1 MEVRARSRFQ
11 RLSASKARP
20 LARRLRGLPV
30 AEALALTQFS
40 KMKAA
45 QYLGKA
51 LKSAIANA
59 QNNADLSVDALR
71 VKDAIINEGPR
82 MKRHWPRAR
91 GSASPIHK
99 RMCHLEIVLTDGVAA
114 GETVEQ
120 AGA

>member
-1 MEVRARSRFQ
+1 MA
-11 RLSASKARP
+11 ASKARP

-45 QYLGKA
+45 QYLGKT

-59 QNNADLSVDALR
+59 QNNADMSVDALR
-71 VKDAIINEGPR
+71 VKEAIVDEGPR
-82 MKRHWPRAR
+82 LKRHWHRAR
-91 GSASPIHK
+91 GSASPVMK
-99 RMCHLEIVLTDGVAA
+99 RLCHVEIVLTDGVAA
-114 GETVEQ
+114 VATAAK